1 MVLET
6 SLSAP
11 SAISSPPHSLK
22 PSHTK
27 VLMVHQIWE
36 TWWSLIPET
45 SHISSVS
52 SAWNPLN
59 LPLLMSLH
67 SLEPTPSYPLNLS
80 FFSQEPSLISD
91 KFAKLHSSLCSHSLL
106 CTQSYF
112 PYCIVLYCL
121 FVCIFNG
128 VSVPLEYKLQ
138 ENSIIANLLSYISPL
153 LTNGPGTFNTY

>member
-22 PSHTK
+22 SSHTK
-27 VLMVHQIWE
+27 VLVGHQIWE
-36 TWWSLIPET
+36 TWWSHIPDT

-59 LPLLMSLH
+59 LPLLMSPR
-67 SLEPTPSYPLNLS
+67 SLEPTPYPLNLCL
-80 FFSQEPSLISD
+80 FSQEPSLISD
-91 KFAKLHSSLCSHSLL
+91 KFAKPHSPLCSHSSL

-112 PYCIVLYCL
+112 SILCCIVLYCIVLYYIFLYCL
-121 FVCIFNG
+121 FVYLM
-128 VSVPLEYKLQ
+128 VR
-138 ENSIIANLLSYISPL
+138 LLH
-153 LTNGPGTFNTY
+153 